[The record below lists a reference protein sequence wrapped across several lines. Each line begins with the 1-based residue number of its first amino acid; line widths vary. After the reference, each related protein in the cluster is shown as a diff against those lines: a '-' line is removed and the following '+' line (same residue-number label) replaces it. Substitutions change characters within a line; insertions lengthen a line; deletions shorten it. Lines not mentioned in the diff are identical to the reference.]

1 MTTLKAELK
10 AKDLMTADP
19 VCVSPS
25 TGIRELARVFEEHEI
40 SGVPVVDHQGRVI
53 GVVSKTDLIR
63 RCSEG
68 TDEIPPAYLFEA
80 LADRDQESE
89 RDESVPEPLV
99 CVEDFMTEDPLMV
112 GPDTSVTAVARLMFD
127 RRIHR
132 VIVADRDRFP
142 LGVITSMDLIGAYA
156 HDADLN
162 HRAATVPP
170 TPRKRP
176 NERRSTT

>member
-1 MTTLKAELK
+1 MALVSTEPK
-10 AKDLMTADP
+10 AKDVMTADP

-40 SGVPVVDHQGRVI
+40 SGAPVVNQEGRVI

-68 TDEIPPAYLFEA
+68 TDDIPPAYLFEV
-80 LADRDQESE
+80 LSDQGEGEETSE
-89 RDESVPEPLV
+89 VMPEPLI

-112 GPDTSVTAVARLMFD
+112 APDLSAGAVARLMFD

-132 VIVADRDRFP
+132 VIVADDEQFP
-142 LGVITSMDLIGAYA
+142 VGMITSLDLLGLFPSPR
-156 HDADLN
+156 DAPA
-162 HRAATVPP
+162 RSSGGQTC
-170 TPRKRP
+170 TPR
-176 NERRSTT
+176 T